1 MAISLN
7 LLYNS
12 IRGCFKEGNLVEE
25 NQDIHAKR
33 KKNKWLIVL
42 IPILLILSIFF
53 FSESI
58 RNKTLDFLDSLGNG
72 EKELSLINSLDSDGI
87 LDMGIYDGTMALWKE
102 NKISFLNKDGE
113 ILGEKNFEFTD
124 PSIYFGKNRI
134 YPFDKATGNIYFLE
148 KNGEGSKE
156 VNLNKEIFS
165 IKEKNEKLLCHLKVE
180 GKEILDILSEN
191 RVSIGSMDFEEK
203 NILAYDANSRGTNI
217 LVSLLNLKDN
227 KLRSEVY
234 NYTENAEELAFL
246 KIDEEVVLFNQLVDN
261 SSQIILTDRALYYV
275 RSSKV
280 IWEREFNLIKDI
292 YLDNDIYILHGN
304 YLEVI
309 DLEGESKSKTGF
321 TEAYTSIV
329 KFDRSTLVYGEEN
342 LGLVKNGELL
352 LEHKEPILKVY
363 GNQKDIIIL
372 GPEAINIYELID
384 KK

>member
-7 LLYNS
+7 LLYNW

-321 TEAYTSIV
+321 TEAYTSII

>member
-321 TEAYTSIV
+321 TEAYTSII